1 MKIKWSDSTLEN
13 TGSGIYC
20 ALSAS
25 VKYAYKKLAPYIG
38 QLLWCLKSLTKNL
51 NLALLKSRTLKHKYN
66 ITDFCLFRELLRTR
80 NKNVSIMYEKWNFY
94 QKLPKGINF
103 QK

>member
-1 MKIKWSDSTLEN
+1 MKIEWSDSTLEN
-13 TGSGIYC
+13 IVSGIYC

-25 VKYAYKKLAPYIG
+25 VKYAYKKLAPYTE
-38 QLLWCLKSLTKNL
+38 QLLRWLKSLTKNL
-51 NLALLKSRTLKHKYN
+51 NLALLKSHTLKHKYN

-80 NKNVSIMYEKWNFY
+80 NKNVSIMYKKWNFY